1 MKTVEIPENW
11 TGKEAIVVH
20 DFLADIIEAI
30 WERYEDE
37 MIEILIHEENSAA
50 DLIDYLEPEDNFDEI
65 PF

>member
-20 DFLADIIEAI
+20 DFLADIMEAI

-50 DLIDYLEPEDNFDEI
+50 DLINYLEPEDNFDEI